1 MLNLTFYTTVME
13 AKKVTKKALRTLVK
27 DSVREAIGRLDLPT
41 PNKKLQKLIDKSSK
55 RIAGEYADLL
65 KKERKKNKAVESDLT
80 FVEDVLNGKA
90 PQNGKKEKK
99 SKKVKA
105 VKA

>member
-1 MLNLTFYTTVME
+1 ME
-13 AKKVTKKALRTLVK
+13 VKKVSKKALRTLVQ
-27 DSVREAIGRLDLPT
+27 DSMREAIGRLDLPAPT
-41 PNKKLQKLIDKSSK
+41 KKLQKLIDKSSK

-80 FVEDVLNGKA
+80 FVEDVLNGKT

-99 SKKVKA
+99 KKKAKTVKA
-105 VKA
+105 S